1 MNRETNS
8 VQKSNLNEDQGSN
21 IPVRRFFARW
31 LDSLVYST
39 IWLFFLTV
47 VMKINV
53 LSIRRW
59 MAIGVLSISKW
70 MTIID
75 IVVGI
80 VFVLLIEPVLLSA
93 FGTTIGKWILGI
105 RITDLNGRRLSYA
118 KARSRVVI
126 MLWRGN
132 GFYIPIYNVVRLWKS
147 FSDCRDG
154 KTLGWE
160 YDSVIHLKDQRKWR
174 IGVYIGACITML
186 GVIVFGISITGMPKH
201 RGDITVAQ
209 FCENYNQLS
218 DYYEMYTGYL
228 DEKGQWITSDNDSGI
243 IEERRTI
250 TGGVIIYMMEFN
262 APEFVFSEND
272 GIMTKLEMSID
283 SSEEA
288 TSVCQSRFILAIL
301 SFVKAQQQYS
311 LFSFRL
317 NHIIGQIEREPFQ
330 NFEFTEYGVIIR
342 GEKQDNSFHFSIEK
356 QSY

>member
-8 VQKSNLNEDQGSN
+8 VQKSNLNEDQN
-21 IPVRRFFARW
+21 NNVPVRRFFARW
-31 LDSLVYST
+31 LDGLIYST
-39 IWLFFLTV
+39 IWSLFLTV
-47 VMKINV
+47 VMKINI
-53 LSIRRW
+53 LDS
-59 MAIGVLSISKW
+59 SKGR
-70 MTIID
+70 IIFD
-75 IVVGI
+75 IVVGM
-80 VFVLLIEPVLLSA
+80 VLMLLIEPALLSA

-228 DEKGQWITSDNDSGI
+228 DEKGQWITSDNNSGI
-243 IEERRTI
+243 VEERRMI
-250 TGGVIIYMMEFN
+250 TGGVIIYMMESN